1 MDPRVRSGDASAAG
15 APGLLLQQVSVG
27 FGAQDVLRD
36 LDLALAGGTVT
47 AILGRSGVGKS
58 TLLRRIAGLV
68 DGQGTVSADD
78 GGTLPPRVAFM
89 GQSDLLMPWFT
100 VAGNAVLGARLR
112 GEAVDGARLEDV
124 LASVELGDHRA
135 KRPAEL
141 SGGMRQRAALAR
153 TLMEDRPVVLMDE
166 PFSSVDAL
174 TRIRLQDLAARLL
187 KGRTVLLVTHDPW
200 EAIRMADRIV
210 VLSGSPAG
218 LGYDATPESET
229 PRSPDTPEALA
240 LWRDLMGALGQEQAA

>member
-1 MDPRVRSGDASAAG
+1 MAPRVDPGDVAAAS

-27 FGAQDVLRD
+27 FDGRDVLRGLD
-36 LDLALAGGTVT
+36 LDLTGGTLT
-47 AILGRSGVGKS
+47 AVLGRSGVGKS

-68 DGQGTVSADD
+68 EGGGTVSASD
-78 GGTLPPRVAFM
+78 GQVLPQRVSFM
-89 GQSDLLMPWFT
+89 GQSDLLMPWLT
-100 VAGNAVLGARLR
+100 VAGNAALGARLR
-112 GEAVDGARLEDV
+112 GERVDARRLGEVLQAVRLTGHEQ
-124 LASVELGDHRA
+124 

-166 PFSSVDAL
+166 PFSAVDAL

-200 EAIRMADRIV
+200 EAIRMADRVV
-210 VLSGSPAG
+210 VLAGDPAG
-218 LGYDATPESET
+218 LAFDRRPEGMA
-229 PRSPDTPEALA
+229 PRQPDTPEALA
-240 LWRDLMGALGQEQAA
+240 LWRDLMAALELDQAA